1 VGAGSICITRIVTGF
16 GVPQLSAVAEC
27 AEAGQALGV
36 PIIAD
41 GGIRTS
47 GDITKALAAGASSAM
62 VGSLLAGTDESPGA
76 NVVRD
81 GRRYKVVRGMASL
94 TANIDRQEV
103 ELHREVDPQD
113 WERVVPEGVEAMVPV
128 RGPVKDI
135 LHQLVGGLR
144 SGLSYAGA
152 ATIAELWAN
161 AEFVRITSAGKSESG
176 AHDVDVQ

>member
-1 VGAGSICITRIVTGF
+1 MRRSR
-16 GVPQLSAVAEC
+16 SE
-27 AEAGQALGV
+27 LGV

-47 GDITKALAAGASSAM
+47 GDITKALAAGASTVM
-62 VGSLLAGTDESPGA
+62 LGSLLAGTDEAPGA
-76 NVVRD
+76 NVVRN

-103 ELHREVDPQD
+103 ELRREVDPQD

-128 RGPVKDI
+128 RGPVQDVVY
-135 LHQLVGGLR
+135 QLVGGVR

-152 ATIAELWAN
+152 ATIVELWQN
-161 AEFVRITSAGKSESG
+161 AEFVRITAAGKQESG
-176 AHDVDVQ
+176 AHDVEVA